1 MAAETVDRVNNQPSA
16 YGFHQTFTALE
27 DKWSAF
33 PSHYLLYAATG
44 AFRLEV
50 DKAQWLLPPQRAAWI
65 AADVPIRVSIQ
76 APVTSS
82 SVLFAKGSIPTPAFD
97 CRVFAISPLAREMI
111 HYAMRWGPDRDP
123 QDKLADHFFLALA
136 GVCSELAATADQFW
150 LPRARSDE
158 LKQAMQYTLDH
169 MAADPLFP
177 DVAHSAAVSERT
189 LARRFAEE
197 AHMTWRQFLQRARM
211 IRAMEL
217 LAASDA
223 KVIET
228 ALATGFDSISAF
240 NNAFKNFT
248 GETPTQYRKR
258 FQVK

>member
-1 MAAETVDRVNNQPSA
+1 MAADKIVNNQPSA
-16 YGFHQTFTALE
+16 YGFYQAFTSLE
-27 DKWSAF
+27 DRWLTF

-50 DKAQWLLPPQRAAWI
+50 AQTQWLLPPQRAAWI
-65 AADVPIRVSIQ
+65 AADVPIRVTIQ

-111 HYAMRWGPDRDP
+111 RYAMRWGADRDP
-123 QDKLADHFFLALA
+123 QDKIADRFFLSLA
-136 GVCSELAATADQFW
+136 EICRELAATADQFW

-158 LKQAMQYTLDH
+158 LKRALAYTVEH
-169 MAADPLFP
+169 MAAEPNFT
-177 DVAHSAAVSERT
+177 DVASIAAVSERT

-197 AHMTWRQFLQRARM
+197 TNMTWRQFLQRARM
-211 IRAMEL
+211 IQAMEL
-217 LAASDA
+217 LAATDA

-228 ALATGFDSISAF
+228 ALATGFNSVSAF
-240 NNAFKNFT
+240 NHAFKSFT
-248 GETPTQYRKR
+248 GETPTQYRQR
-258 FQVK
+258 FQGK